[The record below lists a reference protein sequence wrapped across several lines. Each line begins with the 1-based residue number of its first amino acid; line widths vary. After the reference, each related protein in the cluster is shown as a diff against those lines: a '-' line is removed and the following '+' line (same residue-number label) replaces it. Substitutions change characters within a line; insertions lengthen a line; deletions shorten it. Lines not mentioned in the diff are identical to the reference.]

1 MTEFCAQCD
10 GTGWAIATHVVP
22 AGYRAGR
29 LSARPETWT
38 DVRALPCDK
47 CGKGLALAA
56 AQAARRG
63 RLVQRQARR
72 AAKGRTA

>member
-1 MTEFCAQCD
+1 MTDYCQQCD

-29 LSARPETWT
+29 LSPRPETWT
-38 DVRALPCDK
+38 DVRALPCDR
-47 CGKGLALAA
+47 CPRGLALAA

-63 RLVQRQARR
+63 KVAQRQARR
-72 AAKGRTA
+72 AGKGRTA

>member
-10 GTGWAIATHVVP
+10 GTGWAIQSHTVP

-29 LSARPETWT
+29 LAPRPETWT

-47 CGKGLALAA
+47 CSRGLALAA

-63 RLVQRQARR
+63 QVAKRQARR
-72 AAKGRTA
+72 AKARPA